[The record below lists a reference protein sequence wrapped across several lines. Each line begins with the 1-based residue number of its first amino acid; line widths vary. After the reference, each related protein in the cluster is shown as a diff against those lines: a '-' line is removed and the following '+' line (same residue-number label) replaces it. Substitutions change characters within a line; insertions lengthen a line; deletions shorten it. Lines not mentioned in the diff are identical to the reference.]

1 MHLLESRLVQKI
13 KVILGLNVAIRLL
26 WPSQSQDLKP
36 SLDPDLRV
44 ARITRGATLPL
55 VHSRL
60 YSTPAQYQ
68 GIPRSLS
75 FLPGPDLL
83 SLRKMHLL
91 ESRLFQKI
99 KVILGLNVAI
109 RLLWPS
115 QSQDLKPQTIPRPRP
130 PSSTDYKRR
139 HAPSQ
144 Q

>member
-1 MHLLESRLVQKI
+1 MHLLESRLFQKI
-13 KVILGLNVAIRLL
+13 KVILGLIVAIRLL

-36 SLDPDLRV
+36 QTIPRPRPPSSTDYKRRHAP
-44 ARITRGATLPL
+44 TR
-55 VHSRL
+55 
-60 YSTPAQYQ
+60 YE
-68 GIPRSLS
+68 GISRSLS
-75 FLPGPDLL
+75 FLSGPDLL
-83 SLRKMHLL
+83 SLRRMHLL

>member
-1 MHLLESRLVQKI
+1 M
-13 KVILGLNVAIRLL
+13 
-26 WPSQSQDLKP
+26 WPSGCCGHLSPRTSNLKP

-44 ARITRGATLPL
+44 AWITRGATLP
-55 VHSRL
+55 VNNN
-60 YSTPAQYQ
+60 YQFTAQFIQ
-68 GIPRSLS
+68 RWNPVRRDPRSLS

-83 SLRKMHLL
+83 SLRRMHLL